1 MEQGGRIFIGVDG
14 GGSGCRAALVQGTA
28 RRGQAE
34 GAPANVA
41 LDPPGAARALMDVV
55 AAAYR
60 AAVGQAPDEGDLA
73 ETPILMGLA
82 GLNAPGAEA
91 ALRAALPYRRLRLL
105 SDAVTSA
112 EGALGGQ
119 DGIVVALGTGSVL
132 ARRHLGG
139 FHQIGGWG
147 PALGDEGGG
156 AWIGRRALSAALA
169 AFEGHGPASPFLTAL
184 LQTEG
189 GAGAIIAFALSAR
202 SADFAARAPQ
212 VVAAAAQGDP
222 GAEAI
227 LAEGAAYLHR
237 AIAALQPPQ
246 GPRLPVAF
254 TGKLGPSFAL
264 RLAAQWRQCPAQG
277 DALEGALRLAAAF
290 ADEKGAP

>member
-1 MEQGGRIFIGVDG
+1 MFIGVDG
-14 GGSGCRAALVQGTA
+14 GGSGCRAALMQGTA
-28 RRGQAE
+28 RLATAE
-34 GAPANVA
+34 GGPANVA
-41 LDPPGAARALMDVV
+41 LDPPGAARALVDVV

-60 AAVGQAPDEGDLA
+60 AAFARDAAAKELA
-73 ETPILMGLA
+73 EIPILMGLA

-91 ALRAALPYRRLRLL
+91 ALRAALPYRRLRLC
-105 SDAVTSA
+105 SDAVTST

-132 ARRHLGG
+132 ARRHQGA

-147 PALGDEGGG
+147 PALGDEAGG

-184 LQTEG
+184 LQKEG
-189 GAGAIIAFALSAR
+189 GAGAIIAGAITAR
-202 SADFAARAPQ
+202 SADFAARAPL
-212 VVAAAAQGDP
+212 VVEAAAKGDP

-227 LAEGAAYLHR
+227 LTDATAYLHR
-237 AIAALQPPQ
+237 AIAALQPPE
-246 GPRLPVAF
+246 GAALPVAF
-254 TGKLGPSFAL
+254 TGKLGPCFAL
-264 RLAAQWRQCPAQG
+264 RLAAHWRQTPAQG

-290 ADEKGAP
+290 AGEKGAP